1 MSLNRGLTGRR
12 GAPIIKNNEGVIE
25 TKFLQF
31 LHKSE
36 ITCHLGNKFTRWR
49 DVKSCDEYKK
59 EIAFSIEMFYGDVYY
74 YQGVGSCRLLGI
86 LLSTRILVVNGRNV
100 F

>member
-1 MSLNRGLTGRR
+1 
-12 GAPIIKNNEGVIE
+12 
-25 TKFLQF
+25 
-31 LHKSE
+31 
-36 ITCHLGNKFTRWR
+36 
-49 DVKSCDEYKK
+49 VKSCDEYKK